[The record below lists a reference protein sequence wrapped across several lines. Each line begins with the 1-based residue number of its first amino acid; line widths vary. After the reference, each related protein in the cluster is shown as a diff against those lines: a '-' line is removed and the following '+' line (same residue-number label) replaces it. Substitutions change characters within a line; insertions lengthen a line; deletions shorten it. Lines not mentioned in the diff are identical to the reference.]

1 MKKRSLI
8 SVILSVFILLFC
20 AGCTTEETVGVDDTG
35 DTSAKE
41 DDLNRSLVMLGPNPM
56 NLSDRDLASFDVLG
70 EAKIVGMGEATHG
83 TREFFQMKHRLF
95 RYLVENHGFR
105 IFVIEADVGESLY
118 IDDYVTGKRN
128 DLDYLMR
135 EIMHFWTWRTEE
147 VRTFIRWMRSYNLG
161 KPENQMIRYM
171 GNDCQFTDRNLA
183 WLKEYFETNS
193 EDLYQDLLEK
203 EEEMNELLDRL
214 VTRAA
219 KDLEAMNESFEELL
233 EAMDDQK
240 ESLVSLDGEY
250 RYHIARRLIQ
260 ILSQVIRVKYVSVR
274 TDIQENPRDQYMAEN
289 VEWIDDY
296 FQNEEKIVIWAHNLH
311 VQKPGYWWMGH
322 HLNLA
327 YRDDYQV
334 VGFAFSMGEFTAKF
348 INSYG
353 IYSDTPET
361 VSITIVPMPDTV
373 NDLFYRA
380 EKNNFHLNLDMIPA
394 NSPLGSWLNQSQEF
408 LQIGAGFSGAPG
420 LYYSDEKLKVYY
432 DHMIYFEISHHTRQ
446 IPK

>member
-1 MKKRSLI
+1 
-8 SVILSVFILLFC
+8 
-20 AGCTTEETVGVDDTG
+20 
-35 DTSAKE
+35 
-41 DDLNRSLVMLGPNPM
+41 
-56 NLSDRDLASFDVLG
+56 
-70 EAKIVGMGEATHG
+70 
-83 TREFFQMKHRLF
+83 
-95 RYLVENHGFR
+95 
-105 IFVIEADVGESLY
+105 
-118 IDDYVTGKRN
+118 
-128 DLDYLMR
+128 
-135 EIMHFWTWRTEE
+135 MHFWTWRTEE
-147 VRTFIRWMRSYNLG
+147 VRTFIRWMRSYNQG
-161 KPENQMIRYM
+161 KPEDQMIRYM
-171 GNDCQFTDRNLA
+171 GNDCQFTDRNMA
-183 WLKEYFETNS
+183 WLKDYFETNS
-193 EDLYQDLLEK
+193 EDLYQDLLDK
-203 EEEMNELLDRL
+203 EEEMNELLVRL
-214 VTRAA
+214 VTRTST
-219 KDLEAMNESFEELL
+219 DLETMNESFEELL

-322 HLNLA
+322 HLNLV
-327 YRDDYQV
+327 YGDDYQV